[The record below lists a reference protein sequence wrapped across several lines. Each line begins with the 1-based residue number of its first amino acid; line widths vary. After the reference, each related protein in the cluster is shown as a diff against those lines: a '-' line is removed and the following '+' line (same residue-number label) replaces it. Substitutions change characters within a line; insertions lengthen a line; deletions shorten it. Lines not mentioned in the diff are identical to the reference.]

1 MWLEQGGG
9 QGHRDVWVGV
19 EQRGY
24 GHAADGDALA
34 LQRHLL
40 RAALL
45 PREDIVHLAILSGFY
60 HLLFK
65 SLTIATEWGH
75 YTPFQRCQGKA
86 GAGLWQEQ
94 VRGQG

>member
-24 GHAADGDALA
+24 GHAADGDVLA
-34 LQRHLL
+34 LQRHPL

-45 PREDIVHLAILSGFY
+45 PREDIVHLAILNGFC
-60 HLLFK
+60 HLPFK
-65 SLTIATEWGH
+65 SLPIATGLGQW
-75 YTPFQRCQGKA
+75 YRGKA
-86 GAGLWQEQ
+86 GAGLWQE
-94 VRGQG
+94 